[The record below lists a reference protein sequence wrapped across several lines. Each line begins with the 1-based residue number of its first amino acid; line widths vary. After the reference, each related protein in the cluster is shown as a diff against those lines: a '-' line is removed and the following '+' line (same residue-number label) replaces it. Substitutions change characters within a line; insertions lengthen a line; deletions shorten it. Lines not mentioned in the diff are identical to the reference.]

1 LILAN
6 LPKLDDEANYAKL
19 TSGMKNEKITLLN
32 AAILTAY
39 GTFDYKL
46 ITLEEARR
54 TVREADAVQS
64 AIGHSSTAEI
74 LAELLEFPVDKNR
87 FEYKQETGETA
98 LIFRLKQRPPE
109 GRILS
114 REEIEEIGYEFGVL
128 RRLQ

>member
-1 LILAN
+1 M
-6 LPKLDDEANYAKL
+6 PKLNAAVKSAKL
-19 TSGMKNEKITLLN
+19 ASGMKNEKITLLN

-39 GTFDYKL
+39 GAFDYKF
-46 ITLEEARR
+46 IPLEEARR
-54 TVREADAVQS
+54 IVREADAVQS

-109 GRILS
+109 GKILS
-114 REEIEEIGYEFGVL
+114 REEIEEIGYEFGIL
-128 RRLQ
+128 RRLK

>member
-1 LILAN
+1 
-6 LPKLDDEANYAKL
+6 LPKLNAAVKSAKL
-19 TSGMKNEKITLLN
+19 ASGMKNEKITLLN

-39 GTFDYKL
+39 GAFDYKF
-46 ITLEEARR
+46 IPLEEARR
-54 TVREADAVQS
+54 IVREADAVQS

-109 GRILS
+109 GKILS
-114 REEIEEIGYEFGVL
+114 REEIEEIGYEFGIL
-128 RRLQ
+128 RRLK

>member
-1 LILAN
+1 M
-6 LPKLDDEANYAKL
+6 PKLDDEAKCAKL
-19 TSGMKNEKITLLN
+19 ASGMKNEKITLLN
-32 AAILTAY
+32 AAILTDY

-46 ITLEEARR
+46 ITLEEAKRVAR
-54 TVREADAVQS
+54 AAVEVQS

-128 RRLQ
+128 RRVQ

>member
-1 LILAN
+1 M
-6 LPKLDDEANYAKL
+6 PKLNAAVKSAKL
-19 TSGMKNEKITLLN
+19 TSSMKNEKITLLN

-39 GTFDYKL
+39 GAFDYKF
-46 ITLEEARR
+46 IPLEEARR
-54 TVREADAVQS
+54 IVREADAVQS

-109 GRILS
+109 GKILS
-114 REEIEEIGYEFGVL
+114 REEIEEIGYEFGIL
-128 RRLQ
+128 RRLK

>member
-1 LILAN
+1 M
-6 LPKLDDEANYAKL
+6 KSAKL
-19 TSGMKNEKITLLN
+19 ISGMKNEKITLLN

-46 ITLEEARR
+46 VTLEEAKQ

-74 LAELLEFPVDKNR
+74 LSELLEFPIDKNR

-109 GRILS
+109 GRILN
-114 REEIEEIGYEFGVL
+114 REEVEAIGYEFGIL
-128 RRLQ
+128 RRLK